1 MAHRI
6 SEVMTKT
13 GDKGQT
19 GLADGSRVKKSNLR
33 IQAIGDIDELNS
45 ILGLSVSFQPPETVS
60 NVLLQIQHQ
69 LFAVGDE
76 LSSPG
81 SKKVTREMIGKLEE
95 YIIAFNGNL
104 PPLDGFVLPGG
115 SVAAA
120 EIQVAR
126 SVCRR
131 SERSIIALDTV
142 EQVSP
147 DLLHYLNRLSDLLF
161 ILARETNR
169 SVGCQENLATEGQ
182 YRIQMDHASVS
193 NR

>member
-6 SEVMTKT
+6 SQVMTKT
-13 GDKGQT
+13 GDQGQT
-19 GLADGSRVKKSNLR
+19 GLADGSRVKKSSLR

-45 ILGLSVSFQPPETVS
+45 VLGLAVSFQPPETVS
-60 NVLLQIQHQ
+60 KVLLQIQHQ
-69 LFAVGDE
+69 LFAVGGE

-81 SKKVTREMIGKLEE
+81 SKKVTGEMVGILEGH
-95 YIIAFNGNL
+95 ITAFNGNL
-104 PPLDGFVLPGG
+104 PLDGFVLPGG
-115 SVAAA
+115 TVAAA

-131 SERSIIALDTV
+131 SERTIVALDAT

-147 DLLHYLNRLSDLLF
+147 DLLRYLNRLSDLLF

-169 SVGCQENLATEGQ
+169 SAGCQESLF
-182 YRIQMDHASVS
+182 R
-193 NR
+193 

>member
-6 SEVMTKT
+6 SQVMTKT
-13 GDKGQT
+13 GDQDQT
-19 GLADGSRVKKSNLR
+19 GLADGSWVKKSSLR
-33 IQAIGDIDELNS
+33 IQVIGDIDELNS
-45 ILGLSVSFQPPETVS
+45 ILGLAVSFQPPETVS
-60 NVLLQIQHQ
+60 NVLLQIQRQ
-69 LFAVGDE
+69 LFAVGGE

-81 SKKVTREMIGKLEE
+81 SKKVTGEMVGILEGH
-95 YIIAFNGNL
+95 ITAFNGNL

-115 SVAAA
+115 TVAAA

-131 SERSIIALDTV
+131 SERTIVALDAT

-147 DLLHYLNRLSDLLF
+147 DLLRYLNRLSDLLF

-169 SVGCQENLATEGQ
+169 SAGCQESLF
-182 YRIQMDHASVS
+182 R
-193 NR
+193 